1 MRKDTKSLL
10 LPIVVISIA
19 FGFAW
24 CCSHKTISSH
34 RTYKQECRFGG
45 ISIDMDS
52 VTAVN
57 LLKNR
62 WNEVQIKKNC
72 TIPFKNEGDSIGYQ
86 NMGKCETFYLKF
98 KDGKVYQIIFNSHL
112 LKQNEI
118 MIFDDT
124 TPVKL
129 DNKPFKKE
137 CDNFIF
143 EYDGYY
149 GFKVTKR

>member
-1 MRKDTKSLL
+1 
-10 LPIVVISIA
+10 
-19 FGFAW
+19 
-24 CCSHKTISSH
+24 
-34 RTYKQECRFGG
+34 
-45 ISIDMDS
+45 
-52 VTAVN
+52 
-57 LLKNR
+57 
-62 WNEVQIKKNC
+62 
-72 TIPFKNEGDSIGYQ
+72 
-86 NMGKCETFYLKF
+86 MGKSETFYLIF

-129 DNKPFKKE
+129 DHKPFKKE

-149 GFKVTKR
+149 CFKVTKR